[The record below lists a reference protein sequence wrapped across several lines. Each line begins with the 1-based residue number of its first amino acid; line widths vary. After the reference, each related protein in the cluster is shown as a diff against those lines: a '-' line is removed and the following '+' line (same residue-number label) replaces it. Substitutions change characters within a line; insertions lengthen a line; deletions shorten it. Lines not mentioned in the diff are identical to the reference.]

1 MEKKIK
7 RFVKIFPWYHG
18 LTADLLFYIAI
29 DTLFL
34 SAVKNLSAVEI
45 VTLTTISS
53 IASLVARFPVVWIMD
68 RIGNNLSI
76 KMNALLMLLSALLIT
91 CGGNFYL
98 IALGR
103 VFHDLAVL
111 FRNAS
116 IVALENNLELIDKT
130 QDFVRVRTRGNTV
143 YSSVTMVIAF
153 VASYMFNLNNYLP
166 MIGCITTCAI
176 GFILSFYLEDCSNF
190 DKTVK
195 KKKEE
200 KEKAKVSKV
209 ILWGMLAYAVFFPVV
224 NSGQTEGKLFTQ
236 QELLTEYSLETTAF
250 VIGIIVCISRVV
262 RVISNMIFSKIYKG
276 YQSKTGMV
284 LAGMLATSIGM
295 TFFGSFIDYMPLK
308 IVIMGFAYIIILFAR
323 DPFNLYVQ
331 DVIIGTTAKEY
342 HRSLLVMM
350 GFYSKIG
357 TLVLNT
363 LFSFVLLGF
372 TLRTVMGILFV
383 ISVICVLVTVQF
395 YKTIIMAINA
405 KKTENQ

>member
-7 RFVKIFPWYHG
+7 RFVKIFPWFHG

-34 SAVKNLSAVEI
+34 SAVKDLSAVEI

-53 IASLVARFPVVWIMD
+53 IASLVMRFPVLWVME
-68 RIGNNLSI
+68 RVGNNLSI
-76 KMNALLMLLSALLIT
+76 KLNAVLLLFSALLIT
-91 CGGNFYL
+91 FGGNFYI

-103 VFHDLAVL
+103 VFHDVAAL
-111 FRNAS
+111 FKNAS
-116 IVALENNLELIDKT
+116 TVALENNLELVNKREN
-130 QDFVRVRTRGNTV
+130 FVKVRTLGNTV

-166 MIGCITTCAI
+166 MIGCITTCAV
-176 GFILSFYLEDCSNF
+176 GFILSFFLEDCSDFN
-190 DKTVK
+190 KTVK
-195 KKKEE
+195 KKKE
-200 KEKAKVSKV
+200 KTEKARVSKV
-209 ILWGMLAYAVFFPVV
+209 ILWGMLAYAIFFPVV

-262 RVISNMIFSKIYKG
+262 RVISNMIFSRIYKG
-276 YQSKTGMV
+276 YQSKTGII

-295 TFFGSFIDYMPLK
+295 TFFGSFIGYMPLK
-308 IVIMGFAYIIILFAR
+308 IVIMGFAYIIILFVR
-323 DPFNLYVQ
+323 DPFSLYVQ

-357 TLVLNT
+357 TLALNT
-363 LFSFVLLGF
+363 IFSFVLLGF
-372 TLRTVMGILFV
+372 TLQTVMGILFV

-405 KKTENQ
+405 KKAETQ